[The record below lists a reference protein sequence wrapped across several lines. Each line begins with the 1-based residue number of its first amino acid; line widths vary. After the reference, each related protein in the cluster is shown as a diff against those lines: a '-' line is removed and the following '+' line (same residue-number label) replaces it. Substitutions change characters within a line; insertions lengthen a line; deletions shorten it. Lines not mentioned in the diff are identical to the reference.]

1 MRFVYH
7 ITPYLT
13 SLSAPFVSNQ
23 VILVR
28 LLSWPGPFCK
38 EL

>member
-13 SLSAPFVSNQ
+13 SLSAPFVSTKLFLCVCSLGQ
-23 VILVR
+23 V
-28 LLSWPGPFCK
+28 PFCK